1 MRQSFHI
8 ATLMVAAAFALEA
21 NAAPPFYT
29 RCLERLSC
37 ALKLNLPDSLG
48 ENVDNDSTWQFR
60 GKALRIRTNVYGDVS
75 HIGYKLFDTQ
85 WAADYTARPLLDFLE
100 RYALEQDVPRKD
112 VDKEEEAVRK
122 RLTFIEGDA
131 SMIAQRTPEMG
142 CVIDE
147 VERRRY
153 TVSWEKG
160 NQKICMVI
168 PADYQLFLGANAVEL
183 EHIFERDVKRMSSEA
198 VEDKWREMW
207 KNGTRSR
214 ADSVWIISNGCYLS
228 DQIRSDLYL
237 QGSGADMKLL
247 LDSSKPLR
255 SVSNVLLTGCFHKSI
270 PMQLTIDKYGYLKS
284 DIEVTLQQLLAYFHS
299 ENCMLYLGV
308 KSRTKESAS
317 LTLFAVNFKMAYNHT
332 ISVEFPFNIL
342 EGGED
347 KVKGRIYVY
356 TPLQNITEKFFI
368 DNLKQNE
375 P

>member
-1 MRQSFHI
+1 
-8 ATLMVAAAFALEA
+8 
-21 NAAPPFYT
+21 
-29 RCLERLSC
+29 
-37 ALKLNLPDSLG
+37 
-48 ENVDNDSTWQFR
+48 
-60 GKALRIRTNVYGDVS
+60 
-75 HIGYKLFDTQ
+75 
-85 WAADYTARPLLDFLE
+85 
-100 RYALEQDVPRKD
+100 
-112 VDKEEEAVRK
+112 
-122 RLTFIEGDA
+122 
-131 SMIAQRTPEMG
+131 MIAQRTPEMG

-237 QGSGADMKLL
+237 QGSEADMKLL